1 MPTTI
6 ELFDNSVCI
15 KEVKTED
22 QYGKVNITCLEEIRV
37 TIPKDI
43 NGNPLDH
50 ARIYIVSTTQD
61 GSIIYKLIAK
71 IPKQIGLVHD
81 PYYDKDFFVAFE
93 NNKLIKYDTDFNG
106 FIDAIRQL
114 PRYYVIKNEQYLEI
128 IKEILPKA
136 EFAVSPG
143 LDFNGF
149 VDPYGILDLNDYGI
163 ENIINVYN
171 WIREYYP
178 ETNAKWAWIN
188 VLLVFAKLLSPVVR
202 KYGKARTF
210 NDQIVYNV
218 GEGGIGKSSLNRY
231 IICPLLGGEE
241 ICRKLNIYIAGA
253 IKSDAQLRNLVAL
266 NRMPLILDEQT
277 HEALKRNV
285 SNFLSSTIGY
295 AVTAVHAS
303 KYGLG
308 IEVQFPN
315 LRGIKIDTNVPFSLF
330 LSNILKEASDYAI
343 TRRFVVIPWDITPIK
358 AKAFKDLPIVK
369 PALGYINKLWL
380 NHRDS
385 FLECHDILCLTEKLT
400 IAIVR
405 DIMTTDEKLANE
417 IADYTLSIIKELR
430 QMIEEQKIES
440 LDPITKFLNNAYMF
454 AESMGITNPTM
465 IKILRYILENPQK
478 AGVVLVGIRDKD
490 KAEKYARDLDA
501 VMHQLAFRYNIVE
514 TQSTVQGTDPDA
526 TIVYSILKNA
536 YDNAKYQI
544 AILAKSALIPGT
556 PRQFL
561 GSPENNV
568 PLNGRIVKGY
578 YLSLAEFVKLFLHG
592 KTEETEE
599 TS

>member
-1 MPTTI
+1 MPTAI
-6 ELFDNSVCI
+6 ELFDSSVCI

-22 QYGKVNITCLEEIRV
+22 QYGKVNITCMEEIRIE
-37 TIPKDI
+37 IPKDP
-43 NGNPLDH
+43 NGNPLGY
-50 ARIYIVSTTQD
+50 AYVYNVSRTQD
-61 GSIIYKLIAK
+61 GNIVYKLLAK
-71 IPKQIGLVHD
+71 IPRQIGLVHD
-81 PYYDKDFFVAFE
+81 PYYDRDFFVAFE
-93 NNKLIKYDTDFNG
+93 NNKLIKYDTDFDS

-114 PRYYVIKNEQYLEI
+114 PRYYIIKNEQYLEI
-128 IKEILPKA
+128 LKEILPRA
-136 EFAVSPG
+136 EFTVSPG
-143 LDFNGF
+143 LDYNGF
-149 VDPYGILDLNDYGI
+149 VDPYGILDLNDYGV
-163 ENIINVYN
+163 ENIINVYK

-178 ETNAKWAWIN
+178 ESNAKWAWIN

-202 KYGKARTF
+202 RYGKARTF
-210 NDQIVYNV
+210 NDQIIYNV

-241 ICRKLNIYIAGA
+241 ICRKLNIYVAGA

-277 HEALKRNV
+277 RESLKRNV
-285 SNFLSSTIGY
+285 ANFLSATIGY

-303 KYGLG
+303 RYGLG

-315 LRGIKIDTNVPFSLF
+315 LRGIKIDTNVPFTSF
-330 LSNILKEASDYAI
+330 LNDILKEASDYAI
-343 TRRFVVIPWDITPIK
+343 TRRFIVIPWDAMPIK
-358 AKAFKDLPIVK
+358 TRAFRDLPDVK

-380 NHRDS
+380 NHRDA
-385 FLECHDILCLTEKLT
+385 FLECHDILCLAEKLT

-405 DIMTTDEKLANE
+405 DIMTIDEKLANE
-417 IADYTLSIIKELR
+417 IADYTLSIIRDLR
-430 QMIEEQKIES
+430 QMIEEQKAES

-478 AGVVLVGIRDKD
+478 AGIVLVGVRDRE

-501 VMHQLAFRYNIVE
+501 VIHQLAFRYNIVE
-514 TQSTVQGTDPDA
+514 TNTTIQGTDPDA

-536 YDNAKYQI
+536 YNNAKYQV

-561 GSPENNV
+561 GSIQTNTTI
-568 PLNGRIVKGY
+568 NGKRVIAYFV
-578 YLSLAEFVKLFLHG
+578 SLADFVKLFLHG
-592 KTEETEE
+592 ETEETEN

>member
-1 MPTTI
+1 MPTVVELI
-6 ELFDNSVCI
+6 ENAEC
-15 KEVKTED
+15 VKHDVVVD
-22 QYGKVNITCLEEIRV
+22 QDGRVTKTCLEEIV
-37 TIPKDI
+37 VEIPKDI
-43 NGNPLDH
+43 NGNPLDY
-50 ARIYIVSTTQD
+50 ARVYSVTVTQD
-61 GSIIYKLIAK
+61 GKSVYKLLAK

-81 PYYDKDFFVAFE
+81 PYYDRDFFIAFD
-93 NNKLIKYDTDFNG
+93 NSKLIRYDTDFDS

-114 PRYYVIKNEQYLEI
+114 PRYYIIKNEQYLEI
-128 IKEILPKA
+128 LKEILPRA
-136 EFAVSPG
+136 DFAVSPG
-143 LDFNGF
+143 LDYNGF
-149 VDPYGILDLNDYGI
+149 IDPYGILDLNDYGI

-178 ETNAKWAWIN
+178 ESNARWAWIN

-241 ICRKLNIYIAGA
+241 ICRKLNIYVAGA

-277 HEALKRNV
+277 REALKRNV
-285 SNFLSSTIGY
+285 SNFLSTTIGY

-303 KYGLG
+303 RYGLG

-315 LRGIKIDTNVPFSLF
+315 LRGIKIDTNVPFSSF
-330 LSNILKEASDYAI
+330 LSDILREASDYAI
-343 TRRFVVIPWDITPIK
+343 TRRFVVIPWDVTPIK
-358 AKAFKDLPIVK
+358 TKAFKDLPDIR
-369 PALGYINKLWL
+369 PALGFINKLWL
-380 NHRDS
+380 NNRDS

-417 IADYTLSIIKELR
+417 MADYTLSIIKELK

-478 AGVVLVGIRDKD
+478 AGVVLVGVRDRD

-514 TQSTVQGTDPDA
+514 TQSTIQGTDPDA

-556 PRQFL
+556 PTQFM
-561 GSPENNV
+561 GSPKNNV
-568 PLNGRIVKGY
+568 PLNDRMVKGY